1 VVLIF
6 WIPDSTQFGESV
18 SVVSSNDAKMGG
30 AWSGNFSFIGRLGRA
45 NKFIM
50 NPDLVSSVARWGLV
64 KKFLPALV
72 FLGVAAHAVAED
84 YVSSEDTSRF
94 QEQPYRAAEPG
105 MLPPSA
111 YIEMAKKA
119 AHQKSA
125 KVTFLMYS
133 DGIVTRRFYRNAP
146 PADRDIICVQFVY
159 EGAVS
164 GGGLIGRG
172 LIYSRADR
180 PTPVI
185 QALIR
190 KDLSKIY
197 LNRIYYKPK

>member
-1 VVLIF
+1 MN
-6 WIPDSTQFGESV
+6 PSTV
-18 SVVSSNDAKMGG
+18 PSVVVALDRAKKII
-30 AWSGNFSFIGRLGRA
+30 AAI
-45 NKFIM
+45 
-50 NPDLVSSVARWGLV
+50 
-64 KKFLPALV
+64 V
-72 FLGVAAHAVAED
+72 FLGLAAHAVAQD

-94 QEQPYRAAEPG
+94 REQPYPAAEPG

-119 AHQKSA
+119 VHEKSS
-125 KVTFLMYS
+125 KVTFLHFS

-159 EGAVS
+159 QGSLS
-164 GGGLIGRG
+164 GGGLIGPG
-172 LIYSRADR
+172 FVYSRADQ

-190 KDLSKIY
+190 KDRSKIY
-197 LNRIYYKPK
+197 LKAIHYKHR

>member
-1 VVLIF
+1 MN
-6 WIPDSTQFGESV
+6 PSTV
-18 SVVSSNDAKMGG
+18 PSVVVALDRAKKII
-30 AWSGNFSFIGRLGRA
+30 AAIVF
-45 NKFIM
+45 
-50 NPDLVSSVARWGLV
+50 VGL
-64 KKFLPALV
+64 
-72 FLGVAAHAVAED
+72 AAHAVAED
-84 YVSSEDTSRF
+84 YVSSEDRSRF
-94 QEQPYRAAEPG
+94 SEQPYKAAEPG

-119 AHQKSA
+119 VHEKS
-125 KVTFLMYS
+125 KVTFLNFS

-159 EGAVS
+159 QGSLS

-172 LIYSRADR
+172 FIATEADQ

-190 KDLSKIY
+190 KDRSKIY
-197 LNRIYYKPK
+197 LKAIHYKHR

>member
-1 VVLIF
+1 MN
-6 WIPDSTQFGESV
+6 PST
-18 SVVSSNDAKMGG
+18 VSSFVVA
-30 AWSGNFSFIGRLGRA
+30 LGR
-45 NKFIM
+45 
-50 NPDLVSSVARWGLV
+50 V
-64 KKFLPALV
+64 KKVMAALV
-72 FLGVAAHAVAED
+72 FLGLAAHAMAQSYVA
-84 YVSSEDTSRF
+84 SEDKSRF
-94 QEQPYRAAEPG
+94 REQPYRETEPG

-119 AHQKSA
+119 VHEKSP
-125 KVTFLMYS
+125 KVTFLNFS

-146 PADRDIICVQFVY
+146 ATDRDIICVQFVY
-159 EGAVS
+159 EGSVS

-197 LNRIYYKPK
+197 LKLIRYKLQ

>member
-1 VVLIF
+1 MN
-6 WIPDSTQFGESV
+6 PSTV
-18 SVVSSNDAKMGG
+18 PSVVVALDRAK
-30 AWSGNFSFIGRLGRA
+30 
-45 NKFIM
+45 K
-50 NPDLVSSVARWGLV
+50 VA
-64 KKFLPALV
+64 ATLV
-72 FLGVAAHAVAED
+72 FCGLAAHALAQD
-84 YVSSEDTSRF
+84 YVSNEDRSRF
-94 QEQPYRAAEPG
+94 REQPYEAAEPG

-119 AHQKSA
+119 VHEKS
-125 KVTFLMYS
+125 KVTFLNFS

-159 EGAVS
+159 QGSLS

-172 LIYSRADR
+172 FIATEADQ

-190 KDLSKIY
+190 KDRSKIY
-197 LNRIYYKPK
+197 LNEIHYKHR

>member
-1 VVLIF
+1 MN
-6 WIPDSTQFGESV
+6 PSG
-18 SVVSSNDAKMGG
+18 VSSFVVALNRAK
-30 AWSGNFSFIGRLGRA
+30 
-45 NKFIM
+45 K
-50 NPDLVSSVARWGLV
+50 VVV
-64 KKFLPALV
+64 TLV
-72 FLGVAAHAVAED
+72 FLGLAAHAVAQD

-94 QEQPYRAAEPG
+94 REKPYEAAEPG

-119 AHQKSA
+119 FHEKS
-125 KVTFLMYS
+125 KVTFLHFS
-133 DGIVTRRFYRNAP
+133 DGIVTHRFYRNAP

-159 EGAVS
+159 QGSIS

-172 LIYSRADR
+172 FIAMNADQ

-190 KDLSKIY
+190 KDRSKIY
-197 LNRIYYKPK
+197 LNTVHYKHR